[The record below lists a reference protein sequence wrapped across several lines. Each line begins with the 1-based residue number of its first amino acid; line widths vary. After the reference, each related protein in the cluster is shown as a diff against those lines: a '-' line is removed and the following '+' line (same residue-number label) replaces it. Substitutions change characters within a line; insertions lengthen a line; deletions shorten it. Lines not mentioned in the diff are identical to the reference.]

1 MKICCADTIYFFQR
15 KLSIAIFTVTT
26 VICWVAHIEIS
37 YAATTCKL
45 EVARIVSIQGIIEL
59 RRAQQTIWQSVS
71 LNTTLCAGD
80 MIRARSQSRA
90 ALRLNNESMLR
101 LDQKTSVTFPELQE
115 EKSTSLL
122 DLFEGAIH
130 IITRTPRPF
139 KVRTPFVNAS
149 VEGTEF
155 FVGLNG
161 DTAKVVVYEGRVSA
175 SNDLGNIVLND
186 HEAAVTVKDQAPRKE
201 IIIRPTDAAQWALYY
216 PAISD
221 YWLRDTNQ
229 KEAELS
235 VLIQQAG
242 HSLTVGQVDE
252 SKSKIKQVL
261 ELEPDNSDA
270 YALLAIIAVVQ
281 NDKDQALVFAN
292 KAVTQNPDSAAAY
305 LALSYTQQAHFEI
318 EAALDSV
325 KKVIALDAKNVLAWA
340 RLAELQMSLGDL
352 DHALDAALYAVNLDP
367 GLSKTQTLL
376 GFAHLLQ
383 IDIQTAKDN
392 FYHAIALDQADPMP
406 RLGLGLALIREGN
419 LEDGR
424 IELEIAASLDP
435 GNSLI
440 RSYLGKAYF
449 EEKRYSLSSTQ
460 FELAKERDPKD
471 PTPWFYD
478 AIQKQTQNRP
488 IEALQDIQ
496 KSIELNNNRAVYRS
510 NLLLDR
516 DEAARGSSLA
526 RIFDNLGFEKRA
538 LIETAKSLS
547 LDPGNHSAHR
557 FQSDA
562 YINIPRHEDA
572 RVSELLQAQLLQPIN
587 VNPVQPHLTVADL
600 NIITGTGPSAAG
612 FNEFTP
618 LMERNKP
625 QLVASGIA
633 GGNSTFG
640 NEAVLSAMYDRA
652 SVSLGQYHFQSDG
665 FRQNNDQKQNVYT
678 AFVQYALTPK
688 LNVQA
693 ELRRRDGENGDL
705 SQDYR
710 GISENRNTSRQ
721 ELEQDTARIGAR
733 YALSPRQEFIVSTIY
748 VDRDISLAPAGSRVN
763 SDRNKN
769 YQVEAQYLFRE
780 NFFNFV
786 IGGGVYRGDTASSL
800 QFKSGRCPFP
810 FTCGTSESA
819 QQHDKV
825 YFYSNWNFPGNITPT
840 LGFSYNSHSAS
851 DNLLN
856 KNLDFNEIYP
866 KLGLQWDITSNAR
879 LRLAWFE
886 TATAESTARQTI
898 EPTQVAGFIQIFD
911 DPTGSRSQRKGV
923 GLDTKITKNIYHGI
937 EASERDLK
945 VPAFNSTFLDKS
957 DEQLYRMYLY
967 WLLDPNWA
975 VRAEVQYEKFNR
987 KKNEEIGF
995 EPYRTETL
1003 SIPLSLNYFS
1013 PNGLFASLVGT
1024 IVRQNV
1030 KRSDSFNP
1038 ENDLISGLK
1047 YEGLSSFFLVDI
1059 TGGYR
1064 LPSRRGLISIEA
1076 RNLFDQDFDYRQPHF
1091 YSSEPIRVR
1100 YFPDRTVFARLTFN
1114 F

>member
-101 LDQKTSVTFPELQE
+101 LDQKTSITFPELQE

-201 IIIRPTDAAQWALYY
+201 IIIRPTDAVQWALYY

-281 NDKDQALVFAN
+281 NNKDQALVFAN

-392 FYHAIALDQADPMP
+392 FYQAIALDQADPMP

-496 KSIELNNNRAVYRS
+496 KSIELNDNRAVYRS
-510 NLLLDR
+510 KFLLDR

-526 RIFDNLGFEKRA
+526 RIFETLGFEKRA
-538 LIETAKSLS
+538 VMETAKSLS
-547 LDPGNHSAHR
+547 FDPANHSAHR
-557 FQSDA
+557 FLSDT
-562 YINIPRHEDA
+562 YTNIPRHEAA

-587 VNPVQPHLTVADL
+587 VNPVQPHMAVADL
-600 NIITGTGPSAAG
+600 NIITGTGPSTAG
-612 FNEFTP
+612 FNEFTSI
-618 LMERNKP
+618 MERSKP
-625 QLVASGIA
+625 QLVASGIV
-633 GGNSTFG
+633 GSNGSLG
-640 NEAVLSAMYDRA
+640 NEMVLSKFNERT
-652 SVSLGQYHFQSDG
+652 SISLGQFHYESNG
-665 FRQNNDQKQNVYT
+665 FRTNNDQNHDILN
-678 AFVQYALTPK
+678 AFVQHAVTTK

-693 ELRRRDGENGDL
+693 EVRTRSTNQGNLLLNFDRDNINSRAE
-705 SQDYR
+705 Q
-710 GISENRNTSRQ
+710 NRIRQ
-721 ELEQDTARIGAR
+721 KIHDESVRIGAK
-733 YALSPRQEFIVSTIY
+733 YDLLPNQHIIVSGQFN
-748 VDRDISLAPAGSRVN
+748 DRKLEEIN
-763 SDRNKN
+763 N
-769 YQVEAQYLFRE
+769 
-780 NFFNFV
+780 
-786 IGGGVYRGDTASSL
+786 
-800 QFKSGRCPFP
+800 PFP
-810 FTCGTSESA
+810 FTSPLVNSKIESYQTEIQYQFRNHWLNVITGSGVFRTSFDQTTQQISA
-819 QQHDKV
+819 INNRTTSCCTHEDGNRDKTNG
-825 YFYSNWNFPGNITPT
+825 YIYANLNFIPT
-840 LGFSYNSHSAS
+840 MNTTAGFSYDSYDETGLTSIDGFNPKFGFQWNIIS
-851 DNLLN
+851 NL
-856 KNLDFNEIYP
+856 
-866 KLGLQWDITSNAR
+866 R
-879 LRLAWFE
+879 LRMAWFE
-886 TATAESTARQTI
+886 SIKSPLATNQTI
-898 EPTQVAGFIQIFD
+898 EPTQIAGFNQLFD
-911 DPTGSRSQRKGV
+911 DINGTKSRRMGIGFDAHYENKIFTGVEVSK
-923 GLDTKITKNIYHGI
+923 
-937 EASERDLK
+937 RDLSS
-945 VPAFNSTFLDKS
+945 PRFLSANSVFLDHK
-957 DEQLYRMYLY
+957 ENLYYGYLY
-967 WLLDPNWA
+967 GVLHKNWVA
-975 VRAEVQYEKFNR
+975 KSEIRFEKFSR
-987 KKNEEIGF
+987 PQSELQQID
-995 EPYRTETL
+995 TL
-1003 SIPLSLNYFS
+1003 SAPIGIDYFN
-1013 PNGLFASLVGT
+1013 PNGFFANLTGT
-1024 IVRQNV
+1024 FVRQKV
-1030 KRSDSFNP
+1030 ERLGREK
-1038 ENDLISGLK
+1038 EGTEK
-1047 YEGLSSFFLVDI
+1047 YFLVDASI
-1059 TGGYR
+1059 GYR
-1064 LPSRRGLISIEA
+1064 LPNRKGILSLEA
-1076 RNLFDQDFDYRQPHF
+1076 RNLFD
-1091 YSSEPIRVR
+1091 E
-1100 YFPDRTVFARLTFN
+1100 YFLFQHINFSTSQAVDSRFVPTRTIVARITFN

>member
-1 MKICCADTIYFFQR
+1 M
-15 KLSIAIFTVTT
+15 
-26 VICWVAHIEIS
+26 ICWVAHIEIS

-101 LDQKTSVTFPELQE
+101 LDQKTSITFPELQE

-186 HEAAVTVKDQAPRKE
+186 HEAAVTVKDQAPRKK
-201 IIIRPTDAAQWALYY
+201 IILRPTDAVQWALYY

-496 KSIELNNNRAVYRS
+496 KSIELNDNRAVYRS
-510 NLLLDR
+510 KFLLDR

-526 RIFDNLGFEKRA
+526 RIFETLGFEKRA
-538 LIETAKSLS
+538 VMETAKSLS
-547 LDPGNHSAHR
+547 VDPANHSAHR
-557 FQSDA
+557 FLSDTYA
-562 YINIPRHEDA
+562 NTPRHEIA

-587 VNPVQPHLTVADL
+587 VNPVQPHMAVADL
-600 NIITGTGPSAAG
+600 NIVTGTGPSTTG
-612 FNEFTP
+612 FNEFSP
-618 LMERNKP
+618 LMERSKP
-625 QLVASGIA
+625 QLIASGIV
-633 GGNSTFG
+633 GSNSTLG
-640 NEAVLSAMYDRA
+640 NEMVFSKFSDRS
-652 SVSLGQYHFQSDG
+652 SVSLGQFHYESNG
-665 FRQNNDQKQNVYT
+665 FRSNNDQQHNIYN
-678 AFVQYALTPK
+678 AFMQFAVTPK
-688 LNVQA
+688 LNLQA
-693 ELRRRDGENGDL
+693 ELRARDTKHGSLLLDGDPY
-705 SQDYR
+705 QDYTA
-710 GISENRNTSRQ
+710 GFRQ
-721 ELEQDTARIGAR
+721 QIKQDTARVGAR
-733 YALSPRQEFIVSTIY
+733 YSLSSKQDLIMSVLYTGRKDNQYKPEPQAGTSIDEFLPVNNTKSKEAGFLVEAQHLYRSSYINTITGFSSY
-748 VDRDISLAPAGSRVN
+748 QIKG
-763 SDRNKN
+763 DRNKVECFILEGSPCVADEFSTQVNTTKEKNKGYLYTNLN
-769 YQVEAQYLFRE
+769 YRDNLNV
-780 NFFNFV
+780 
-786 IGGGVYRGDTASSL
+786 
-800 QFKSGRCPFP
+800 
-810 FTCGTSESA
+810 
-819 QQHDKV
+819 
-825 YFYSNWNFPGNITPT
+825 T
-840 LGFSYNSHSAS
+840 LGFSYDSFKEETKNE
-851 DNLLN
+851 DKPLEIN
-856 KNLDFNEIYP
+856 KFNP
-866 KLGLQWDITSNAR
+866 KLGVQFSITNNLR

-886 TATAESTARQTI
+886 TVKSALIANQSL
-898 EPTQVAGFIQIFD
+898 EPTQLAGFNQLYD
-911 DPTGSRSQRKGV
+911 DINGTKAQRKGI
-923 GLDTKITKNIYHGI
+923 GLDARIINDIYLGL
-937 EASERDLK
+937 ELSTRNLR
-945 VPAFNSTFLDKS
+945 VPSIADNQHSNLEKQ
-957 DEQLYRMYLY
+957 EEKLYSAYFY
-967 WLLDPNWA
+967 WLPYTHWAIRGESQFEQYMRAKQEPDPFGS
-975 VRAEVQYEKFNR
+975 RANR
-987 KKNEEIGF
+987 IELF
-995 EPYRTETL
+995 SFPL
-1003 SIPLSLNYFS
+1003 SINYFN
-1013 PNGLFASLVGT
+1013 PNGIFTNVIGT
-1024 IVRQNV
+1024 YVWQDV
-1030 KRSDSFNP
+1030 KRDTSN
-1038 ENDLISGLK
+1038 ENVSESIYK
-1047 YEGLSSFFLVDI
+1047 EGGNDFFILDTTV
-1059 TGGYR
+1059 GYR
-1064 LPSRRGLISIEA
+1064 LPKRRGIISIEG
-1076 RNLFDQDFDYRQPHF
+1076 RNLLDQNFVYRSYNFQVNE
-1091 YSSEPIRVR
+1091 YRVSR
-1100 YFPDRTVFARLTFN
+1100 YMPTRTFMVQVTLN

>member
-101 LDQKTSVTFPELQE
+101 LDQKTSITFPELQE

-201 IIIRPTDAAQWALYY
+201 IIIRPTDAVQWALYY

-261 ELEPDNSDA
+261 ALEPDNNDA

-392 FYHAIALDQADPMP
+392 FYQAIALDQADPMP

-496 KSIELNNNRAVYRS
+496 KSIELNDNRAVYRS
-510 NLLLDR
+510 KFLLDR

-526 RIFDNLGFEKRA
+526 RIFETLGFEKRA
-538 LIETAKSLS
+538 VMETAKSLS
-547 LDPGNHSAHR
+547 VDPANHSAHR
-557 FQSDA
+557 FLSDT
-562 YINIPRHEDA
+562 YTNIPRHEAA

-587 VNPVQPHLTVADL
+587 VNPVQPHMAVADL

-612 FNEFTP
+612 FNEFTSI
-618 LMERNKP
+618 MERSKP
-625 QLVASGIA
+625 QLVASGVV
-633 GGNSTFG
+633 GSNGSLG
-640 NEAVLSAMYDRA
+640 NEMVLSKFNERT
-652 SVSLGQYHFQSDG
+652 SISLGQFHYESNG
-665 FRQNNDQKQNVYT
+665 FRTNNDQNHDILN
-678 AFVQYALTPK
+678 AFVQHAVTTK

-693 ELRRRDGENGDL
+693 EVRTRSSDQGNLLQNFDKPSDDPMDPQNRIRRKIEDDVVRLGVKYDL
-705 SQDYR
+705 STNQHIIASGLFNDKR
-710 GISENRNTSRQ
+710 
-721 ELEQDTARIGAR
+721 LEQIILPTE
-733 YALSPRQEFIVSTIY
+733 RQHTLDNSNIQGYQTEIQYHYRNQQFSMI
-748 VDRDISLAPAGSRVN
+748 AGSGIFRADLDKLSQEMRARNNLPIGSAKPSNVN
-763 SDRNKN
+763 SDKTNGYIYAN
-769 YQVEAQYLFRE
+769 
-780 NFFNFV
+780 FNF
-786 IGGGVYRGDTASSL
+786 IPNLNT
-800 QFKSGRCPFP
+800 
-810 FTCGTSESA
+810 TM
-819 QQHDKV
+819 
-825 YFYSNWNFPGNITPT
+825 
-840 LGFSYNSHSAS
+840 GFSYDSYTETGMPSING
-851 DNLLN
+851 
-856 KNLDFNEIYP
+856 FNP
-866 KLGLQWDITSNAR
+866 KLGIQWNIIRNLR
-879 LRLAWFE
+879 LRMAWIESIKAPLA
-886 TATAESTARQTI
+886 AYQTI
-898 EPTQVAGFIQIFD
+898 EPTQVAGFNQLYD
-911 DPTGSRSQRKGV
+911 DIDGTKSRRIGI
-923 GLDTKITKNIYHGI
+923 GLDTFYENRVFSGLEIST
-937 EASERDLK
+937 RDLSF
-945 VPAFNSTFLDKS
+945 PISSNSFTTQKED
-957 DEQLYRMYLY
+957 LYLGYLY
-967 WLLDPNWA
+967 GILHKNWSTKSE
-975 VRAEVQYEKFNR
+975 VR
-987 KKNEEIGF
+987 F
-995 EPYRTETL
+995 ENFSRSVLEPKQIETL
-1003 SIPLSLNYFS
+1003 SVPIGIDYF
-1013 PNGLFASLVGT
+1013 NALGFFASLTGT
-1024 IVRQNV
+1024 YVYQKIE
-1030 KRSDSFNP
+1030 RSGKM
-1038 ENDLISGLK
+1038 ENEK
-1047 YEGLSSFFLVDI
+1047 FFLIDAS
-1059 TGGYR
+1059 TGYR
-1064 LPSRRGLISIEA
+1064 LPKRRGIFSLEA
-1076 RNLFDQDFDYRQPHF
+1076 RNIFDENFLFQDINFH
-1091 YSSEPIRVR
+1091 SSQTTVSRFAPS
-1100 YFPDRTVFARLTFN
+1100 RTIFARVTLN

>member
-101 LDQKTSVTFPELQE
+101 LDQKTSITFPELQE

-201 IIIRPTDAAQWALYY
+201 IIIRPTDAVQWALYY

-261 ELEPDNSDA
+261 ALEPDNNDA

-392 FYHAIALDQADPMP
+392 FYQAIALDQADPMP

-496 KSIELNNNRAVYRS
+496 KSIELNDNRAVYRS
-510 NLLLDR
+510 KFLLDR

-526 RIFDNLGFEKRA
+526 RIFETLGFEKRA
-538 LIETAKSLS
+538 VMETAKSLS
-547 LDPGNHSAHR
+547 VDPANHSAHR
-557 FQSDA
+557 FLSDTYA
-562 YINIPRHEDA
+562 NTPRHEIA

-587 VNPVQPHLTVADL
+587 VNPVQPHMAVADL
-600 NIITGTGPSAAG
+600 NIVTGTGPSTTG
-612 FNEFTP
+612 FNEFSP
-618 LMERNKP
+618 LMERSKP
-625 QLVASGIA
+625 QLVTSGIV
-633 GGNSTFG
+633 GSNSTLG
-640 NEAVLSAMYDRA
+640 NEMVLSKFSDR
-652 SVSLGQYHFQSDG
+652 SSISLGQFHYESNG
-665 FRQNNDQKQNVYT
+665 FRSNNDQKHNIYN
-678 AFVQYALTPK
+678 AFLQYSLTPRF
-688 LNVQA
+688 NMQA
-693 ELRRRDGENGDL
+693 EVRTRETEHGDL
-705 SQDYR
+705 LLNFDPDKFSTKYR
-710 GISENRNTSRQ
+710 REINE
-721 ELEQDTARIGAR
+721 DIVRIGAKYSASHNQDFLFSGKYTNR
-733 YALSPRQEFIVSTIY
+733 LENVGQTT
-748 VDRDISLAPAGSRVN
+748 L
-763 SDRNKN
+763 KN
-769 YQVEAQYLFRE
+769 EGYQIEAQYLFRE
-780 NFFNFV
+780 KSLNSI
-786 IGGGVYRGDTASSL
+786 IGGGIYQFSWLNKPEKIFHFKTMERENVYGYT
-800 QFKSGRCPFP
+800 
-810 FTCGTSESA
+810 
-819 QQHDKV
+819 
-825 YFYSNWNFPGNITPT
+825 NINFLSKLNIT
-840 LGFSYNSHSAS
+840 LGLGYDSFTSTIDGNNNHK
-851 DNLLN
+851 LN
-856 KNLDFNEIYP
+856 P
-866 KLGLQWDITSNAR
+866 KFGLQWNIIDSFRIR
-879 LRLAWFE
+879 VAWFE
-886 TATAESTARQTI
+886 TTKSHLITQQSL
-898 EPTQVAGFIQIFD
+898 EPTQVAGFNQFFD
-911 DPTGSRSQRKGV
+911 DINGTRARRMGIGFDFHH
-923 GLDTKITKNIYHGI
+923 LNKIYSGI
-937 EASERDLK
+937 EVSHRKILAPTIIQGEEQE
-945 VPAFNSTFLDKS
+945 FNREHLQPQIEHLF
-957 DEQLYRMYLY
+957 RAYLY
-967 WLLDPNWA
+967 WLPGKSLAIKGEP
-975 VRAEVQYEKFNR
+975 QIEKFKRHSNDEKLVSSFNGNDEPVGIYTLSVPVSIEYFLPTGLFSSFTTTFVMQDLTRRQDVLGVLQKRILHETNSGVDSFYLLDTAIGYRFPNR
-987 KKNEEIGF
+987 RGILSLEGRNLLSENFFYRNIGF
-995 EPYRTETL
+995 YQSEAINPRFVPEHT
-1003 SIPLSLNYFS
+1003 F
-1013 PNGLFASLVGT
+1013 FA
-1024 IVRQNV
+1024 
-1030 KRSDSFNP
+1030 K
-1038 ENDLISGLK
+1038 
-1047 YEGLSSFFLVDI
+1047 
-1059 TGGYR
+1059 
-1064 LPSRRGLISIEA
+1064 
-1076 RNLFDQDFDYRQPHF
+1076 
-1091 YSSEPIRVR
+1091 
-1100 YFPDRTVFARLTFN
+1100 LTFN